1 MQKKKQ
7 YDWVRFPPEVIRKAD
22 SRLHDIVHKESP
34 DAEFKYDLS
43 VNLYDE
49 TWDHDSLEEFFSD
62 YRKSSDST
70 SFRSRAY
77 IHEGGMCGFSLY
89 VLHQVMLGEAAYTDV
104 TVSARTRED
113 INKVFD
119 VFEESIESSRIPKQK
134 PSIEKP
140 TIFIGHGHSQSWRDL
155 KDHLADQHGYEIEA
169 YETGARAG
177 HAIRDILGDMA
188 GKSNLAFLVL
198 TGDCHPEGKTSRAR
212 QNVVHE
218 TGLFQGRLGFSRA
231 VVLVEEGIEGFS
243 NLDGIQQIRFSKDNI
258 REAFGDVLATIKR
271 EFPNR

>member
-1 MQKKKQ
+1 MQKCKR

-34 DAEFKYDLS
+34 DAEFEYRLA
-43 VNLYDE
+43 VGLHGE
-49 TWDHDSLEEFFSD
+49 TWNHDSLEEFFAD
-62 YRKSSDST
+62 YRKSTDDS

-77 IHEGGMCGFSLY
+77 IHEGGGCGFILD
-89 VLHQVMLGEAAYTDV
+89 VLHQVILGKAVYTIV

-113 INKVFD
+113 INNVFD
-119 VFEESIESSRIPKQK
+119 VFEERIESSRIPRQE

-155 KDHLADQHGYEIEA
+155 KDHLSDQHGYEIEA

-177 HAIRDILGDMA
+177 HAIRDILEDMV

-198 TGDCHPEGKTSRAR
+198 TGDDHAEDKTSRAR

-218 TGLFQGRLGFSRA
+218 TGLFQGRLGFARA
-231 VVLVEEGIEGFS
+231 VVLVEEGVEGFS
-243 NLDGIQQIRFSKDNI
+243 NLDGIQQIQFSKANI

-271 EFPNR
+271 EFPDR